1 MQRRVQLATIADSYR
16 ICFVWRSDL
25 MRVVTMPHSC
35 SHAFATAIPGGP
47 KGCCLQ
53 QEGRLAVLDAL
64 SAVVAKFP
72 QEALDEHADSLAL
85 PLVLRLVN
93 DPAPA

>member
-1 MQRRVQLATIADSYR
+1 MAMKLESQRVDDTSLYCVFCEGADVS
-16 ICFVWRSDL
+16 
-25 MRVVTMPHSC
+25 
-35 SHAFATAIPGGP
+35 TAVAN
-47 KGCCLQ
+47 LR

-64 SAVVAKFP
+64 AAVVAKFP